1 MSFAFLMTLTVIEV
15 VLFVLVLAIFLRVIT
30 RQLRSISAN
39 LAKVAFGVRA
49 VEEQVSVGSEV
60 RELNQLM
67 GELAEQDLPAL
78 AQKAERAASR

>member
-15 VLFVLVLAIFLRVIT
+15 VLFVLVLGIYLRVVT
-30 RQLRSISAN
+30 RQLRSIAAN

-49 VEEQVSVGSEV
+49 VEEQMTIGSEV

-67 GELAEQDLPAL
+67 SELSDQDLPNL
-78 AQKAERAASR
+78 AQRAERAAG

>member
-15 VLFVLVLAIFLRVIT
+15 VLFVLVLGIYLRVVT
-30 RQLRSISAN
+30 RQLRSIAAN

-49 VEEQVSVGSEV
+49 VEEQVTIGSEV

-67 GELAEQDLPAL
+67 SELSDQDLPNL
-78 AQKAERAASR
+78 AQRAERAAG

>member
-15 VLFVLVLAIFLRVIT
+15 VLFVLVLGIYLRVVT
-30 RQLRSISAN
+30 KQLRSIAAN

-49 VEEQVSVGSEV
+49 VEEQMTIGSEV

-67 GELAEQDLPAL
+67 SELSDQDLPNL
-78 AQKAERAASR
+78 AQRAERAAG

>member
-15 VLFVLVLAIFLRVIT
+15 VVFVLVLAIFLRIIT

-49 VEEQVSVGSEV
+49 VEEQVSVSTEV

-67 GELAEQDLPAL
+67 GELADQDLPSL
-78 AQKAERAASR
+78 AQKAERAGSR

>member
-15 VLFVLVLAIFLRVIT
+15 VLFVLVLGIYLRVVT
-30 RQLRSISAN
+30 KQLRSIAAN

-49 VEEQVSVGSEV
+49 VEEQVTIGSEV

-67 GELAEQDLPAL
+67 SELSDQDLPNL
-78 AQKAERAASR
+78 AQRAERAAG